1 MYCERLEPLLMS
13 FIFNNSHDE
22 SSLHLGSFLSELNC
36 LRSFK
41 YALCLQKNFRVK
53 CQTTFGQAFNKIELF
68 NGKCA
73 MVDAKNK
80 QRPTH
85 IKNGASF
92 FQFDLKL
99 IICFFIFRFF
109 T

>member
-1 MYCERLEPLLMS
+1 MYCERLEPALMS

-22 SSLHLGSFLSELNC
+22 SSLHLSSLLSELNC

-73 MVDAKNK
+73 MMDAKNK

-85 IKNGASF
+85 TKNGASF
-92 FQFDLKL
+92 FF
-99 IICFFIFRFF
+99 
-109 T
+109 